1 MASFE
6 ESETTVSGIQADRCY
21 YIGSNRQKH
30 ITRLNREVE
39 AGRAELISTD
49 GEWSQYRVS
58 EKNFDPLTGFKRQ
71 VTMTDEQ
78 RKAAGERLAKI
89 REARA

>member
-6 ESETTVSGIQADRCY
+6 ESETTVTGIQADRCY

-30 ITRLNREVE
+30 ISRLNREVE
-39 AGRAELISTD
+39 AGRAELLSNEN
-49 GEWSQYRVS
+49 EWAQYRVH

-71 VTMTDEQ
+71 VNMSDEQ
-78 RKAAGERLAKI
+78 RQAAAERLAKA
-89 REARA
+89 RENK

>member
-6 ESETTVSGIQADRCY
+6 ESETTVTGIQADRCY

-30 ITRLNREVE
+30 ISRLNREVE
-39 AGRAELISTD
+39 AGRAELITNEN
-49 GEWSQYRVS
+49 EWAQYRVH

-71 VTMTDEQ
+71 VNMSDEQ
-78 RKAAGERLAKI
+78 RQAAAERLAK
-89 REARA
+89 ARDNK

>member
-6 ESETTVSGIQADRCY
+6 ESETTVTGIQADRCY

-30 ITRLNREVE
+30 ISRLNREVE
-39 AGRAELISTD
+39 AGRAELITNEN
-49 GEWSQYRVS
+49 EWAQYRVH

-71 VTMTDEQ
+71 VNMSDE
-78 RKAAGERLAKI
+78 
-89 REARA
+89 

>member
-6 ESETTVSGIQADRCY
+6 ESETTVTGIQADRCY

-39 AGRAELISTD
+39 AGRAELLTTE
-49 GEWSQYRVS
+49 GEWSQYRVP
-58 EKNFDPLTGFKRQ
+58 EQHFDPLTGFKRQ
-71 VTMTDEQ
+71 VNMSEEQ
-78 RKAAGERLAKI
+78 RQAAAARLAKA
-89 REARA
+89 REANA

>member
-6 ESETTVSGIQADRCY
+6 ESETTISGIQDDRCY
-21 YIGSNRQKH
+21 YIGTNRQKH

-39 AGRAELISTD
+39 TGRAELLTTE

-58 EKNFDPLTGFKRQ
+58 EKHFDPLTGFKRQ
-71 VTMTDEQ
+71 VNMSDEQ
-78 RKAAGERLAKI
+78 RQAAAARLAK
-89 REARA
+89 ARDNQ

>member
-6 ESETTVSGIQADRCY
+6 ESETTVTGIQADRCY

-30 ITRLNREVE
+30 ISRLNREVE
-39 AGRAELISTD
+39 AGRAELLTNEN
-49 GEWSQYRVS
+49 EWAQYRVH

-71 VTMTDEQ
+71 VNMSDEQ
-78 RKAAGERLAKI
+78 RQAAADRLAKA
-89 REARA
+89 RENK

>member
-39 AGRAELISTD
+39 AGRAELLTTE
-49 GEWSQYRVS
+49 GEWAQYKIS
-58 EKNFDPLTGFKRQ
+58 EKHFDPLTGFKRQ
-71 VTMTDEQ
+71 VNMSDEQ
-78 RKAAGERLAKI
+78 RQAAAERLAK
-89 REARA
+89 ARDNK